1 MAPIGCLSAVGA
13 KDPLGYGHEWGG
25 SKLDQQRTPQGLM
38 LLGVAPTGG
47 IHSSAPLPLLG
58 ARGPSPPTPPPDSS
72 QAQIPKARKEG
83 WGHLHHPPAISL
95 LIFQEVPNH
104 YWLSQK
110 INSL

>member
-1 MAPIGCLSAVGA
+1 MAPIGCLSAVGGQR
-13 KDPLGYGHEWGG
+13 PLGYGHEWGG

-38 LLGVAPTGG
+38 LLGDAPTGG

-58 ARGPSPPTPPPDSS
+58 ATGPPLHSDSP
-72 QAQIPKARKEG
+72 QAQIPQARKEG